1 MIAVFVILAAVA
13 VLLAVVAT
21 RPDQFRIERSTT
33 IAAPPEVI
41 FPLVS
46 DFHQWARWSPWEKL
60 DPAMKKTFSGA
71 PAGVGAGYA
80 WDGNSKAGAGR
91 MSMTESKPSE
101 RVAIQ
106 LEFLR
111 PMQATNLTEFA
122 LKPAAGGAA
131 VNWAMSGHNNFMTKA
146 FGLFVNIEK
155 LVGKDFEEGLASL
168 KRLSETEAKSAGR

>member
-71 PAGVGAGYA
+71 GVGAVSA
-80 WDGNSKAGAGR
+80 WEGNSKAGAGR
-91 MSMTESKPSE
+91 MTMTESKPSE

-106 LEFLR
+106 LEFFR
-111 PMQATNLTEFA
+111 PMRATNLTDFTF
-122 LKPAAGGAA
+122 KPTASGAA
-131 VNWAMSGHNNFMTKA
+131 VNWSMSGHNAFMAKA
-146 FGLFVNIEK
+146 FGLFMNIEQM
-155 LVGKDFEEGLASL
+155 VGKDFEEGLASL
-168 KRLSETEAKSAGR
+168 KRLSEAEAKGARS